1 MKIRKY
7 KLIIASF
14 LPIFL
19 ICGCLYNGAISSAP
33 ENQFKIAI
41 FKDKGFPSI
50 GTPLALTP
58 EWLHKNIS
66 RDFSI
71 TYLDSDELS
80 SKERLNTAAFDLL
93 IMPYGEA
100 FPYKAFQ
107 NIKEY
112 IFEGGG
118 FLNVAGKPFW
128 AAMEKSDSLWRKAD
142 IKDPYAEFLS
152 QLGIK
157 YYESEGGENIGL
169 SVTTSLGFSPLQPT
183 HGNVFPYRIPAR
195 DFSKSRE
202 NIVFV
207 KSWKNPYVK
216 TAHKIPNKWCLV
228 AAKGKKN
235 PLNPKNPEAQKNLK
249 DIIEY
254 LSFPLVVHEL
264 ETNFAGYYQGE
275 GVETSME
282 VVNSGK
288 TAESGVVEIE
298 FLNEAG
304 MVVYAADKPIELQK
318 KAQVTLKETWRPEKF
333 ESSFYKVRASL
344 KKDGVVLDSEE
355 NGFVV
360 IDRDALKNKPS
371 ISIDKGRFIIND
383 EESFIL
389 GANYYESRLGEL
401 MWLKPNLLRIR
412 EDFKA
417 MHELGINFVRIH
429 YHHSKW
435 FRDYFSQV
443 VKEQPDPYFSES
455 DMEPLPSERSLRI
468 LDAIIQLSGEQ
479 GLIFCM
485 DIFSLVPEEMGN
497 PIGWLGL
504 KERMLDAE
512 KVVIQKEFVKIIA
525 NRYKDIPWI
534 TWDLWNE
541 PRLEKEDAQALKTW
555 AKEILY
561 AFRKNGDVH
570 LVTVGCDSSLELMDE
585 LDYACVHTYEPAE
598 ISFSEPL
605 AKPVIFQETWDP
617 AGLDAMEEI
626 RQKDELT
633 KDFKAFLNTN
643 AEGFVPWQWTRQARL
658 WNNASEPERWD
669 DDLGLCVREDGSL
682 KPAGRAYRELISKT
696 KKDAGGRSQAG
707 LK

>member
-1 MKIRKY
+1 MKLRFY
-7 KLIIASF
+7 KLIIAVF

-19 ICGCLYNGAISSAP
+19 LCGCLSAGDKSSLP
-33 ENQFKIAI
+33 KNQFKIAI

-50 GTPLALTP
+50 GTPATLTP
-58 EWLHKNIS
+58 EWLYGNIS
-66 RDFSI
+66 KDFSI

-80 SKERLNTAAFDLL
+80 SKERLNTGAFDLL

-118 FLNVAGKPFW
+118 LLNVAGKPFW
-128 AAMEKSDSLWRKAD
+128 AAMEKSNGLWRKAD

-152 QLGIK
+152 KLGIK
-157 YYESEGGENIGL
+157 YYESEGSDDMGL

-195 DFSKSRE
+195 DFLKSRE
-202 NIVFV
+202 DMIFV
-207 KSWKNPYVK
+207 KSWKNPYIE
-216 TAHKIPNKWCLV
+216 AAYKIPNKWCLV
-228 AAKGKKN
+228 AAKGERN
-235 PLNPKNPEAQKNLK
+235 PLNPKNSLARKNLA

-254 LSFPLVVHEL
+254 LSFPIVVYEL

-275 GVETSME
+275 GVEASLKVINT
-282 VVNSGK
+282 GK
-288 TAESGVVEIE
+288 ALISCVVEIE
-298 FLNEAG
+298 FLNEED
-304 MVVYAADKPIELQK
+304 VVIYAIDKPVELQK
-318 KAQVTLKETWRPEKF
+318 EEQITLKGIWRPKKF
-333 ESSFYKVRASL
+333 EDSFYKVRASL
-344 KKDGVVLDSEE
+344 KKDNVILDREE

-360 IDRDALKNKPS
+360 MDKDAIKNKPS
-371 ISIDKGRFIIND
+371 ISIDKGKFIIND

-389 GANYYESRLGEL
+389 GVNYYESRLGEL

-417 MHELGINFVRIH
+417 MRNLGINFVRIH

-435 FRDYFSQV
+435 FRDYFSQI
-443 VKEQPDPYFSES
+443 VKEPLDPYFQES
-455 DMEPLPSERSLRI
+455 DTEPLPSERSLRI

-497 PIGWLGL
+497 PIGWFGL
-504 KERMLDAE
+504 KERVLDTE
-512 KVVIQKEFVKIIA
+512 KLAIQKEFVKVIA
-525 NRYKDIPWI
+525 NRYKDIPGI
-534 TWDLWNE
+534 AWDLWNE
-541 PRLEKEDAQALKTW
+541 PRLKKEDMQALKTW
-555 AKEILY
+555 GEEIVY
-561 AFRKNGDVH
+561 SFRENGDTH
-570 LVTVGCDSSLELMDE
+570 LITIGCDSSLELIDAV
-585 LDYACVHTYEPAE
+585 DYACVHTYEPGE
-598 ISFSEPL
+598 FNFNESMD
-605 AKPVIFQETWDP
+605 KPVIFQETWDP
-617 AGLDAMEEI
+617 AGLGATEEI

-643 AEGFVPWQWTRQARL
+643 AAGFVPWQWTRQARL
-658 WNNASEPERWD
+658 WNNASESEKWD

-682 KPAGRAYRELISKT
+682 KPAGSAYRELISKI
-696 KKDAGGRSQAG
+696 KDTSGRSQAG